1 MSAVGTP
8 CECVSRMDQK
18 LRPEFDEDD
27 ESPDSANESGPL
39 GRLLEQGIGSDGAQ
53 SEAATQIQTLNEPS
67 QPRAVSTDYA
77 EGTGE
82 HDDDREG

>member
-1 MSAVGTP
+1 
-8 CECVSRMDQK
+8 MDNE
-18 LRPEFDEDD
+18 LRPEVDEDD

-39 GRLLEQGIGSDGAQ
+39 GRLLEEGIGSDGAQ
-53 SEAATQIQTLNEPS
+53 SEAATQIQILNQPS
-67 QPRAVSTDYA
+67 QPPRAVSPDYA